1 MIHVHIHILIHEHT
15 NTYTSTTVN
24 YVIRK
29 KVIVQRCSMVFCGGK
44 RGGKVWHEGRVE
56 EAGGANLIVFVSKG
70 GDPWHTTIM

>member
-1 MIHVHIHILIHEHT
+1 MVVYNIRTHGVHMIHVHIHILIHEHT

-44 RGGKVWHEGRVE
+44 RGERCGTR
-56 EAGGANLIVFVSKG
+56 GG
-70 GDPWHTTIM
+70 

>member
-1 MIHVHIHILIHEHT
+1 MVVYNIHTHGVHMIHVYMYILIHEHT

-44 RGGKVWHEGRVE
+44 RGGKGVARGGVE
-56 EAGGANLIVFVSKG
+56 EQGGL
-70 GDPWHTTIM
+70 T